1 MRTLYQA
8 SPWKAATVSPVRSF
22 AFKSHQAHRIGTPSD
37 TFSPATFSPRR
48 TGLGQAGAREPLE
61 GRDLTVPF
69 CLCEYMNSSMGQSC
83 ATPTAGGS
91 GGSAEF
97 GTDSMGES
105 KGVGTIATV
114 AIAGGAGVALLALLG
129 VI

>member
-22 AFKSHQAHRIGTPSD
+22 ALMSHRPHRIGTPSD
-37 TFSPATFSPRR
+37 TFSPARFSPRR
-48 TGLGQAGAREPLE
+48 AGLGQAGAGEPLE
-61 GRDLTVPF
+61 GRDVTVPF

-83 ATPTAGGS
+83 AKPTAGGS
-91 GGSAEF
+91 GGTAEF
-97 GTDSMGES
+97 GSDSVAES
-105 KGVGTIATV
+105 KGVGTVASV
-114 AIAGGAGVALLALLG
+114 AIAGGVGVAILALFG